1 MTSSYEETVLLPVS
15 AYLDVC
21 AGDADADDGDG
32 EAMAADLDLFPA
44 ARADAVRAIAASIE
58 RGGGGGGGGDP
69 EAFRHWAQFLRG
81 GDDCGDAGDDGASC
95 GGSAVVSI
103 SPEAQVRDEL
113 LASLVATA
121 RHTASSASAE
131 DSTTLALRQEVLR
144 CLAALLALRNDAK
157 FGAGS
162 SSKKRRG
169 ANTNANANAARDVS
183 LVGSRL
189 VELAPALVAA
199 IVAPDNGNSSG
210 STGARQ
216 QQRRAVADAATS
228 VVRSLLPPACPRE
241 ECPPVLVRDLVLI
254 PLSEESA
261 LQSPPCS
268 STDGIGAV
276 AVLLT
281 ECVDAAARL
290 ASSAAAASASSSS
303 TRTSRGN
310 AAAAKEEE
318 EMARSL
324 RVESAVLGMMQ
335 QMKPV
340 LANLIEATVGEGEAA
355 AACTSSVVQ
364 MLRSM
369 HRWAPHAVESQIAG
383 AGASGGG
390 AGDNILAHITCGDS
404 DGGGAGTLSK
414 AADAAACTTSTAAQS
429 DDTANGG
436 DNNSSS
442 SSSLPPFYAHLTE
455 APIVIGSAKE
465 LEATLHTIQDDLVR
479 GDDSELWNLRF
490 DALRTL
496 ERIVAGG
503 IVRVT
508 SDDDNGDGDERQ
520 QLQLRST
527 FLATVRKMPIEK
539 QILDLRSQI
548 TREACRFL
556 VALAYE
562 LRETGEQDCHAS
574 MATLADLWMPAV
586 LRLAISGVRLMAT
599 QGMNCMLHLAALGG
613 SHGYPRV
620 VPVLCNGCVGKK
632 VHQNHRRGCILALT
646 AALRVWGGYCLERH
660 VDAIGKAV
668 AESACHR
675 DPSVREEGR
684 KAFWALHGREEFRY
698 IAEGLLATMD
708 VREQKRLNG
717 AKAEADGEWENGGR
731 MEVMVRTGVDVASAS
746 KASGAKRST
755 GPATTGR
762 RGAKGSVRPG
772 TGAGAAIKKKKASVA
787 ASTRPSI
794 RDRMKAQAMAKAREQ
809 QMNGADDG
817 FVVVESAKPA
827 PQATPSMLKRTP
839 GRKSSVST
847 STTPFARGKTP
858 RKPAVPKQTPGRRAS
873 SSALPP
879 TTPGRAPASIAKS
892 TRKNRVSTPGRMQA
906 STPASMSRQR
916 RTSTSNFTPSSRNA
930 IRNIEDFGEM
940 ANSDQ
945 WSQREKA
952 FVALSAALEKDMT
965 PKNNNRRS
973 SVGGDRPSVDLT
985 TFISTNTSVEQY
997 VGFLLDNMKEKNIR
1011 VCRSA
1016 TQCCGVGLRH
1026 REMKMAIAPYLHL
1039 VIPTTLNVIAKY
1051 DKGGA
1056 ATANVSDAATDCL
1069 DAISRLVIPEDMVK
1083 LFAAALAN
1091 HNVATSTAED
1101 SAVSV
1106 GSVTNPHHILTDYAV
1121 QKLVDLLSSAIKN
1134 IGGGSSIMSPSDMSA
1149 FLKEL
1154 AKIVARPS
1162 NRHTSTPQHMTRAA
1176 DDKVKASVCALS
1188 RILLE
1193 EYDAY
1198 NTVDVFRMMEQGDT
1212 DALIHCIWTF
1222 GGQWGADLRER
1233 VVSTVKEGGDN
1244 TDSIN
1249 SAIVEGTFGAD
1260 LLCKSPTE
1268 QADLFSDLLSPKAKK
1283 RTPENDPL
1291 KALAAVA
1298 TPKTPALPC
1307 DIGTRLL
1314 GVDATPSTTS
1324 TSEDS
1329 TSSGDIKSP
1338 LLPKK
1343 LNVDPIISPQAE
1355 SGAETIAS
1363 AYIPEPISPMESET
1377 RSGESLKTPPAA
1389 KTPSVSIN
1397 IKTPAVKTP
1406 APAAATAAATYTPYE
1421 KALRSLRKG
1430 KTPKLEFSPVRM
1442 TSTPGG
1448 ALKFVDRPSAMSPII
1463 TEPLRDEDV
1472 EALPQILVGLKNS
1485 CSPQEQYVVLQSL
1498 LKHAKN
1504 DGDDPRWKT
1513 EFSGIVDCLLGE

>member
-58 RGGGGGGGGDP
+58 RAGGDP

-81 GDDCGDAGDDGASC
+81 GDDCGDVGDDGASF
-95 GGSAVVSI
+95 GGSAVMSI

-131 DSTTLALRQEVLR
+131 DSTTLTLRQEVLR

-162 SSKKRRG
+162 SSSKKRRG
-169 ANTNANANAARDVS
+169 ANSNTNANANAARDVS

-303 TRTSRGN
+303 TRTSSGN

-465 LEATLHTIQDDLVR
+465 LEATLRTIQDDLVQ

-1101 SAVSV
+1101 SAISV

-1212 DALIHCIWTF
+1212 DALIYCIWTF

-1233 VVSTVKEGGDN
+1233 VVSTVKEGGN
-1244 TDSIN
+1244 TTDSIN

-1268 QADLFSDLLSPKAKK
+1268 QADLFSDLLSPKAKE

-1298 TPKTPALPC
+1298 TPKTPALPF

-1355 SGAETIAS
+1355 SGAKTIAS